1 MTATDKL
8 NSAARSMGWA
18 NWAEV
23 ISHNAPPHVINAVV
37 MRAMGDEVVR
47 VGKPEPALTWRP
59 GARVR
64 ITSKRTWLKE
74 GQEVYLYHERP
85 VFNIRLWVCGITP
98 EYNDLEAYVIAE
110 SDGVVV
116 G

>member
-37 MRAMGDEVVR
+37 MRAMGEENTNELNTDAICEAIKQLIINRRINIYPYIYTCRGWVDVR
-47 VGKPEPALTWRP
+47 VAIDDKC
-59 GARVR
+59 
-64 ITSKRTWLKE
+64 I
-74 GQEVYLYHERP
+74 
-85 VFNIRLWVCGITP
+85 
-98 EYNDLEAYVIAE
+98 
-110 SDGVVV
+110 SDV
-116 G
+116 GCAI